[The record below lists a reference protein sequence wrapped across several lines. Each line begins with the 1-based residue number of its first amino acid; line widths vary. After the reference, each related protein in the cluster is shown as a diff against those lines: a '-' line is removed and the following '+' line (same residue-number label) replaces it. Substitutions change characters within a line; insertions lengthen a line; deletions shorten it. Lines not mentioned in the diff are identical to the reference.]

1 MKWNGSI
8 LIGFAMMLFI
18 VFLSACSGESTQV
31 QIHNHLEE
39 AVNLE
44 EVFESQQENITELE
58 TQEQEIY
65 SQIID
70 LGMDEFEQIVELAK
84 EATGIIDERADKI
97 KLEKESIDASREEFN
112 KIRPLIDELEDGELK
127 QVADKMYAMMEKRYN
142 SYDKLHEAYLQSLK
156 QEKELYSLLQQE
168 DLEQET
174 LTEQINKINESYQKI
189 LDENQNFNEFTTE
202 YNKLKKEFYTQA
214 NMNVSYESE

>member
-1 MKWNGSI
+1 MKWNGSM
-8 LIGFAMMLFI
+8 LIGIAMMLFI

-44 EVFESQQENITELE
+44 EGFESQQESITELE
-58 TQEQEIY
+58 MQEQEIY

-70 LGMDEFEQIVELAK
+70 LGMDEFDKIKELAK
-84 EATGIIDERADKI
+84 KATGIIDERTEKI

-112 KIRPLIDELEDGELK
+112 KTRPLIDELEDKELK
-127 QVADKMYAMMEKRYN
+127 QEANKMYEMMENRYD
-142 SYDKLHEAYLQSLK
+142 SYDKLHEAYTQSLE

-174 LTEQINKINESYQKI
+174 LTEQINQINESYQKI
-189 LDENQNFNEFTTE
+189 LDENKNFNKYTTE
-202 YNKLKKEFYTQA
+202 YNALKKEFYILA
-214 NMNVSYESE
+214 DMNVTYEDE

>member
-1 MKWNGSI
+1 
-8 LIGFAMMLFI
+8 MMLFI